1 MEACFLATT
10 NNISNQERKLWTQDC
25 LLKRHDPTIMFR
37 QQTGVQNLV
46 QNIRK
51 STMPLL
57 LKNYSIAK
65 LTYLGIR
72 LNEIKSSLGNE
83 KKNNRNGVN
92 NQN

>member
-1 MEACFLATT
+1 
-10 NNISNQERKLWTQDC
+10 
-25 LLKRHDPTIMFR
+25 
-37 QQTGVQNLV
+37 
-46 QNIRK
+46 
-51 STMPLL
+51 MPLL

-92 NQN
+92 DQNTHTHTHTHRHTHI